1 MGCPYP
7 VWGLTPIRVWGM
19 SIHVIGHTLSSYAWS
34 TKLCIYVWAIH
45 TYRKMRNDSVKSTD
59 ATLTHKVNSYRLF
72 EDKAVVID
80 LEPLKQVDGR

>member
-1 MGCPYP
+1 
-7 VWGLTPIRVWGM
+7 
-19 SIHVIGHTLSSYAWS
+19 
-34 TKLCIYVWAIH
+34 
-45 TYRKMRNDSVKSTD
+45 MRNDSVKSTD